1 MRNFWQL
8 HTLPILDES
17 LKMRGIFMLDP
28 KKEKWGFLRE
38 TEASAK
44 KAGIDPDT
52 GLHRTGLEKY
62 LKVIYPNVNDWVHDK
77 PIPGLQV
84 KGKAC
89 RRRPDYRSEILKL
102 IVEFDGLQHYTSP
115 SVIKRDYEGN
125 SIYKGA
131 GYTVVRIPFFIQLSQ
146 DAVKK
151 LFNVS
156 VSQKLFN
163 EKFCSM
169 GIKGRNTPAYLCPAG
184 LERMAHDFKNFPN
197 QYNLN
202 VEFLRKQNNPF
213 ETGVE
218 FLVEAYNKLN

>member
-1 MRNFWQL
+1 
-8 HTLPILDES
+8 
-17 LKMRGIFMLDP
+17 MLDP

-38 TEASAK
+38 TEESAK
-44 KAGIDPDT
+44 KAGVDPDT
-52 GLHRTGLEKY
+52 GLHRTGLDKY
-62 LKVIYPNVNDWVHDK
+62 LKVIYPMVNDWIHDQS
-77 PIPGLQV
+77 IPGLQV
-84 KGKAC
+84 NGKVC
-89 RRRPDYRSEILKL
+89 RKRPDYRSETLKM
-102 IVEFDGLQHYTSP
+102 IVEFDGLQHYTNP
-115 SVIKRDYEGN
+115 NVIKRDYEGN
-125 SIYKGA
+125 SIYKEA

-184 LERMAHDFKNFPN
+184 LKRMAQDFKKFPN
-197 QYNLN
+197 QYKLN
-202 VEFLRKQNNPF
+202 VEFLKKQNNSF

-218 FLVEAYNKLN
+218 FLIEAYNEIN